1 MDSELAE
8 DQRLVL
14 CLVPKLVAPMRD
26 LHVCVCVCVSVY
38 TYDRERDLNT
48 LSLNMYMCTM
58 TCRRDGGEADREE
71 LETKR

>member
-1 MDSELAE
+1 M
-8 DQRLVL
+8 
-14 CLVPKLVAPMRD
+14 
-26 LHVCVCVCVSVY
+26 CVCVCVSVY

-71 LETKR
+71 LETKRQMEQMNSTVPDLVRSCTLLDELGSDN